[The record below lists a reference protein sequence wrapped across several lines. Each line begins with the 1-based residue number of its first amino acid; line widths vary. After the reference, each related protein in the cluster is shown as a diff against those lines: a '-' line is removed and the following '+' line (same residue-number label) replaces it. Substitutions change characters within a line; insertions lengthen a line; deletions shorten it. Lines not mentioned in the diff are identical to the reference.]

1 MKKIAYF
8 SNTDFSLYN
17 FRLKLMQEMKKLNFK
32 VYACSPRETPYFYEK
47 LEKEF
52 VFKETPL
59 KRSIDL
65 LGGDLLYFLRIFW
78 FCRKEKPDICHNFT
92 IKPCIYATLAQ
103 KLAGVEKIYCTITG
117 LGYVFE
123 KEGFLKKIVVFLYKI
138 AAKKTEKI
146 TFQNPDDRD
155 LFISL
160 GIIPKEKTK
169 LIKSSGV
176 DLEYFSKDKIKKE
189 EKEKI
194 IKEFN
199 LENKIVITLIGRM
212 LYQKGV
218 ADFARAAEIIKKKA
232 VDTRCQQQKN
242 VEFLLVGPLDLE
254 NPSGVPEEKIK
265 EWDSKGFVKYVGER
279 RDIRE
284 LLSVSDVFTLPANSG
299 EGVPKILLEAGSMEL
314 SLVTTDVS
322 GCREVVKDSVNG
334 FVIQPNN
341 SELLAEKIEQLINN
355 EEKRKIFGKK
365 SRELVKKEFSDK
377 KVVKETINM
386 YNLLKL

>member
-32 VYACSPRETPYFYEK
+32 VYACSPRETSYFYEK

-52 VFKETPL
+52 TFKEFPL

-65 LGGDLLYFLRIFW
+65 FGRDFLYFLRVFW
-78 FCRKEKPDICHNFT
+78 FCRKEKLNICHNFT

-117 LGYVFE
+117 LGYAFE

-138 AAKKTEKI
+138 ALKKAEKI

-160 GIIPKEKTK
+160 EILPKEKTK

-176 DLEYFSKDKIKKE
+176 DVEYFSKEKVKE
-189 EKEKI
+189 GEREEI
-194 IKEFN
+194 ISEFD
-199 LENKIVITLIGRM
+199 LKNKTVVTLIARM

-218 ADFARAAEIIKKKA
+218 ENFAEAAEIIKKKA
-232 VDTRCQQQKN
+232 VDTWCQQQD
-242 VEFLLVGPLDLE
+242 VEFLLVGPFDLE
-254 NPSGVPEEKIK
+254 NPSGVPEEKIR
-265 EWDSKGFVKYVGER
+265 EWDKRGFVKYIGER
-279 RDIRE
+279 RDVRE
-284 LLSVSDVFTLPANSG
+284 ILSVSDIFTLPSNSR
-299 EGVPKILLEAGSMEL
+299 EGVPKILLEAGAMEL
-314 SLVTTDVS
+314 SLITTNVS
-322 GCREVVKDSVNG
+322 GCKEAVKDGANG
-334 FVIQPNN
+334 FLIEPNN
-341 SELLAEKIEQLINN
+341 SKLLAEKIEDLINN
-355 EEKRKIFGKK
+355 KEKRKIFGKR
-365 SRELVKKEFSDK
+365 SREIVKKEFADT
-377 KVVKETINM
+377 KVVKETITM
-386 YNLLKL
+386 YNIGQ

>member
-32 VYACSPRETPYFYEK
+32 VYACSPRETSYFYEK

-52 VFKETPL
+52 TFKEFPL

-65 LGGDLLYFLRIFW
+65 FGRDFLYFLRVFW
-78 FCRKEKPDICHNFT
+78 FCRKEKLNICHNFT

-117 LGYVFE
+117 LGYAFE

-138 AAKKTEKI
+138 ALKKAEKI

-160 GIIPKEKTK
+160 EILPKEKTK

-176 DLEYFSKDKIKKE
+176 DVEYFSKEKVKE
-189 EKEKI
+189 GEREEI
-194 IKEFN
+194 ISEFD
-199 LENKIVITLIGRM
+199 LKNKTVVTLIARM

-218 ADFARAAEIIKKKA
+218 ENFAEAAEIIKKKA
-232 VDTRCQQQKN
+232 VDTWCQQQD
-242 VEFLLVGPLDLE
+242 VEFLLVGPFDLE
-254 NPSGVPEEKIK
+254 NPSGVPEEKIR
-265 EWDSKGFVKYVGER
+265 EWDKRGFIKYIGER
-279 RDIRE
+279 RDVRE
-284 LLSVSDVFTLPANSG
+284 ILSVSDIFTLPSNSR
-299 EGVPKILLEAGSMEL
+299 EGVPKILLEAGAMEL
-314 SLVTTDVS
+314 SLITTNVS
-322 GCREVVKDSVNG
+322 GCKEAVKDGANG
-334 FVIQPNN
+334 FLIEPNN
-341 SELLAEKIEQLINN
+341 SKLLAEKIEDLINN
-355 EEKRKIFGKK
+355 KEKRKIFGKR
-365 SRELVKKEFSDK
+365 SREIVKKEFADT
-377 KVVKETINM
+377 KVVKETITM
-386 YNLLKL
+386 YNIGQ

>member
-17 FRLKLMQEMKKLNFK
+17 FRLKLMEEMKKLNFK
-32 VYACSPRETPYFYEK
+32 VYACSPRENPYFYEK

-52 VFKETPL
+52 TFKDFPL

-65 LGGDLLYFLRIFW
+65 FGRDFLYFLRVFW

-92 IKPCIYATLAQ
+92 IKPCIYGTLAQ
-103 KLAGVEKIYCTITG
+103 KLAGVEKVYCTITG
-117 LGYVFE
+117 LGYAFE
-123 KEGFLKKIVVFLYKI
+123 KEGVLKKIVVFLYKT
-138 AAKKTEKI
+138 AGKRAEKI
-146 TFQNPDDRD
+146 IFQNPDDRD

-160 GIIPKEKTK
+160 RILQKEKTK

-176 DLEYFSKDKIKKE
+176 DVQYFSREKVKKE

-199 LENKIVITLIGRM
+199 LENKIVVTLTGRM

-218 ADFARAAEIIKKKA
+218 KNFAEASEIIKKKD

-242 VEFLLVGPLDLE
+242 VEFLLVGPFDSE
-254 NPSGVPEEKIK
+254 NPSGVSEEKIK
-265 EWDSKGFVKYVGER
+265 EWDKKGFVKYIGER
-279 RDIRE
+279 RNIRE
-284 LLSVSDVFTLPANSG
+284 ILSVSDIFTLPSNSG

-314 SLVTTDVS
+314 PLITTSVS
-322 GCREVVKDSVNG
+322 GCKEVVKESVNG
-334 FVIQPNN
+334 FLIEPNN
-341 SELLAEKIEQLINN
+341 SKLLAEKIEELINN
-355 EEKRKIFGKK
+355 KEKRKTFGKK
-365 SRELVKKEFSDK
+365 SREIVKKEFADT

-386 YNLLKL
+386 YNIDN